1 MYRTFYITYST
12 FLWVNAIF
20 THAIMEQLR
29 PQAQLLVSNIV
40 IDSLWRSLYPHVAG
54 PFLWDRGP
62 TDPALQACPV
72 GEPAEREESQ
82 TSSTE
87 SDFVP
92 AASHLHGAPGGREK
106 SSAIAATGTTSCEG
120 EEGGWK
126 AHRCGPASAA
136 SGWQGSQ
143 RRLCCSLATAAACK

>member
-20 THAIMEQLR
+20 THAIREQLR
-29 PQAQLLVSNIV
+29 SPAQSLVSNIV

-54 PFLWDRGP
+54 PFLWDHGP

-82 TSSTE
+82 RSSTE
-87 SDFVP
+87 SGCVP
-92 AASHLHGAPGGREK
+92 AAAHLRGVPGGREK
-106 SSAIAATGTTSCEG
+106 SSASAAARTMSCGG

-126 AHRCGPASAA
+126 ARRCGPASAA
-136 SGWQGSQ
+136 SEWLGSQ